1 MPRTIKMATNRINA
15 QKSTGPKSAEGK
27 QTVSRNAIKH
37 GLSGSLA
44 FSENECK
51 RIDFYTNAFLDDCD
65 VTSEQSWMARE
76 AAEAQVTLERIK
88 GLKHEIWQ
96 IASTNSGRTIVE
108 TPNPFANKHTRNE
121 LFEIYDEAPPH
132 IQKKI
137 RSLYDRVNRAG
148 SNGSNLIE
156 DYALSELLKLKRYE
170 QKAANRRDKS
180 LRNLQKNL

>member
-37 GLSGSLA
+37 GLSGSVS
-44 FSENECK
+44 FSEHERI

-88 GLKHEIWQ
+88 GLTLLNFEPYYEDVHNQ
-96 IASTNSGRTIVE
+96 SFSCGGPRSRYST
-108 TPNPFANKHTRNE
+108 
-121 LFEIYDEAPPH
+121 
-132 IQKKI
+132 
-137 RSLYDRVNRAG
+137 
-148 SNGSNLIE
+148 
-156 DYALSELLKLKRYE
+156 
-170 QKAANRRDKS
+170 
-180 LRNLQKNL
+180 

>member
-37 GLSGSLA
+37 GLSGSVS
-44 FSENECK
+44 FSEHERI

-76 AAEAQVTLERIK
+76 AAEAQVTLEWIK
-88 GLKHEIWQ
+88 GLKIWQ

-108 TPNPFANKHTRNE
+108 TPNPFANKRIQNE

-156 DYALSELLKLKRYE
+156 DYALSELLKLRRYE
-170 QKAANRRDKS
+170 QKAVNRRDKC
-180 LRNLQKNL
+180 LRNLQKNI